1 MAADNKSRSKSFTDI
16 QMMITA
22 SAIALTLAF
31 WNLFAGMAGPQKTNQ
46 SAAVTNL
53 PAQPASESVKIY
65 LGGKAPA
72 TQVVVNNSV
81 QSSQSQQ
88 SQSAAPA
95 PVTTTK
101 SS

>member
-1 MAADNKSRSKSFTDI
+1 MAADNKSRSKHFTDI

-31 WNLFAGMAGPQKTNQ
+31 WNLFAGMAGPQKTNE
-46 SAAVTNL
+46 SAAVTSSAVQSAN
-53 PAQPASESVKIY
+53 QPVKIY
-65 LGGKAPA
+65 LGGKAPT
-72 TQVVVNNSV
+72 TQVIVTNSV
-81 QSSQSQQ
+81 QSPQTQQTQS
-88 SQSAAPA
+88 SAPA